1 MSTHAN
7 LYIVP
12 QDYRVVAYL
21 RSPAAC
27 WHATT
32 TGIFVFGDIH
42 VSIYCTM
49 QNVPKSEYHSN
60 RIIFYL

>member
-1 MSTHAN
+1 MSTHVN
-7 LYIVP
+7 LYIVL

-32 TGIFVFGDIH
+32 TGIFVFGDAH
-42 VSIYCTM
+42 VSIYRILLD
-49 QNVPKSEYHSN
+49 VPKSKSQ
-60 RIIFYL
+60 